1 MNCILMSLKPQFA
14 DEVLTGQK
22 KCEVRTFMGTISKGS
37 IVLVY
42 YSSPVRL
49 VRGYFIAGDSIIV
62 RPSELMSILSDRCR
76 DMPRNNMIYVI
87 TKYLRSKKRIL
98 ILDITNPTI
107 LPKAITIAQLK

>member
-1 MNCILMSLKPQFA
+1 MSLKPQFA

-49 VRGYFIAGDSIIV
+49 VRDTS
-62 RPSELMSILSDRCR
+62 
-76 DMPRNNMIYVI
+76 
-87 TKYLRSKKRIL
+87 
-98 ILDITNPTI
+98 
-107 LPKAITIAQLK
+107 